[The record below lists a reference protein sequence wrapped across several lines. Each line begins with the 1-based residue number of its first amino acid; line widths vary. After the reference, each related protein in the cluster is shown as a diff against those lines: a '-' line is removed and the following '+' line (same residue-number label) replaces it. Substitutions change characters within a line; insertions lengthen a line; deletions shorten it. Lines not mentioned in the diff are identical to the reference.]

1 MEITVFTPTY
11 NRADYILPLYE
22 SLTKQT
28 YKDFEWIVVDDG
40 STDNTEMLFSDI
52 LSRNNN
58 FPIKYVKTENGGKHR
73 AINKGIQLAQGKL
86 FFIVDSDDTLPCYS
100 LEKIVGYEQTIPD
113 TIKNEFAG
121 VAGLKGAD
129 STLPIGETFVGEYL
143 DITYNEAPQY
153 GICGDKSEVYYTE
166 VMKKYPFPEFDGEKF
181 IMESV
186 VWNKIGGD
194 DLKLRYFNEVVYFC
208 EYLEG
213 GLTSQ
218 GKKKFESTPK
228 GYGLF
233 ISQLIEYGKLKKLKK
248 WNTVLEYYYLFNGKI
263 PFSEIAENLKMNPVI
278 LFFRINGMRLFYKLY
293 NR

>member
-28 YKDFEWIVVDDG
+28 YKDFEWVVVDDG
-40 STDNTEMLFSDI
+40 STDSTELLFSDI
-52 LSRNNN
+52 LSRNNA

-73 AINKGIQLAQGKL
+73 AINKGIKLAQGRL

-100 LEKIVGYEQTIPD
+100 LEKIIGYEQTIPD
-113 TIKNEFAG
+113 TGKNEFAG
-121 VAGLKGAD
+121 VAGLKGAN
-129 STLPIGETFVGEYL
+129 STLPIGETFVGEYI
-143 DITYNEAPQY
+143 DITYPEASKH
-153 GICGDKSEVYYTE
+153 GIRGDKSEVYYTE

-194 DLKLRYFNEVVYFC
+194 GFKLRYFNEIVYFC

-233 ISQLIEYGKLKKLKK
+233 VSQLIEYGKLRKLKK
-248 WNTVLEYYYLFNGKI
+248 WNTVLEYYYLFKDKI
-263 PFSEIAENLKMNPVI
+263 PFSEIAENLNMNPI
-278 LFFRINGMRLFYKLY
+278 RLFFRINGMRLFYKLY